1 MRRRLHVLAGLSL
14 LGLLVTGTAAG
25 QARLWEEPGPC
36 DRECLNRIA
45 DTYIDAMVAGDPD
58 AAPFSDDVKYTENTA
73 ILEIGQGL
81 WETATGASDT
91 FRIYVPDPVARQIGF
106 MGLIQA
112 GPQSRLLALRLKVED
127 DEITEVEHLVANV
140 GPNALPNLQTPRE
153 SLVTELPQ
161 RDRIPRELML
171 VIAASYY
178 DALLQS
184 NGEATLFADDCERHE
199 NGMITAGGEGLGFD
213 GRPRQSCFDQMN
225 SRTFTY
231 ITSIDLQRVWIADEV
246 TGLVFSLS
254 HFRHAFETNTFQV
267 YGPDGEITE
276 RQMDY
281 EPFDFAAAHIQKI
294 ENYRISD
301 QEAMGVRLPYRSTN
315 GWNPFWR

>member
-1 MRRRLHVLAGLSL
+1 MRRRLYALTGLAL
-14 LGLLVTGTAAG
+14 LGTLVVSTAAG
-25 QARLWEEPGPC
+25 QARLWEAPGPC
-36 DRECLNRIA
+36 NRDCLKGMV
-45 DTYIDAMVAGDPD
+45 DTYIDAMVAGDAQ
-58 AAPFSDDVKYTENTA
+58 AAPFADDVKYTENTEV
-73 ILEIGQGL
+73 IDIGQGL
-81 WETATGASDT
+81 WETASGASET
-91 FRIYVPDPVARQIGF
+91 YRIYVPDPVARQVGF
-106 MGLIQA
+106 MGLIQS
-112 GPQSRLLALRLKVED
+112 GDENRLLALRLKVED
-127 DEITEVEHLVANV
+127 DEITEVEHLVAAV
-140 GPNALPNLQTPRE
+140 GPNVLPNLETPRA
-153 SLVTELPQ
+153 SLVTELPKW
-161 RDRIPRELML
+161 DRIPREVML

-184 NGEATLFADDCERHE
+184 NGEATLFADNCERRE
-199 NGMITAGGEGLGFD
+199 NGMITAGGEGPGFD

-267 YGPDGEITE
+267 YGPDGEITD

-281 EPFDFAAAHIQKI
+281 EPFDFPSAHIQKI
-294 ENYRISD
+294 ERYRISD
-301 QEAMGVRLPYRSTN
+301 QEALGVRMPYRSTN

>member
-1 MRRRLHVLAGLSL
+1 MKRMPRPAVAVLLFGLTIAGQAS
-14 LGLLVTGTAAG
+14 G

-36 DRECLNRIA
+36 DRDCLKDIA
-45 DTYIDAMVAGDPD
+45 DTYIAALVADDPD
-58 AAPFSDDVKYTENTA
+58 AAPFADDVKFTENTEV
-73 ILEIGQGL
+73 LEIGEGL
-81 WETATGASDT
+81 WQTATAASDT

-106 MGLIQA
+106 MVHVEQGDA
-112 GPQSRLLALRLKVED
+112 HRLLAVRLKVED
-127 DEITEVEHLVANV
+127 GEITEAEHLAGNV
-140 GPNALPNLQTPRE
+140 GEAALANLREPRP
-153 SLVTELPQ
+153 SLVTELP
-161 RDRIPRELML
+161 DESRIPRELML

-184 NGEATLFADDCERHE
+184 NGEATLFAEDCERRE
-199 NGMITAGGEGLGFD
+199 NGMITAGGEGLGF
-213 GRPRQSCFDQMN
+213 GGQPRQSCFDQMN
-225 SRTFTY
+225 SRVFTY

-267 YGPDGEITE
+267 YGPDGELTE

-281 EPFDFAAAHIQKI
+281 EPFDFPAAHIQKI
-294 ENYRISD
+294 ESYRISD
-301 QEAMGVRLPYRSTN
+301 QEAMGVSVPYRSSN